1 MLSRPAPR
9 RILVVACLLVAMVGL
24 PGPAQAATSDA
35 GPPPN
40 SMAALGDSITTGF
53 NACGWYF
60 DCKSRSWSTG
70 TSGTVNSH
78 YLRILAV
85 NTGIYGHNYNDAVSG
100 ARAYHLNSQA
110 QAAVSQRAQY
120 VTVLIGAN
128 DACKDTESQMTPVST
143 FRSQVDAALTTLNA
157 GVPSTRIFVASI
169 PDLKRLWY
177 VGKGSLLARTAWA
190 VGGICQTM
198 LRNPLSTAQA
208 DVDRRNRV
216 QQRVIDYNSQLQQSC
231 AAHTRCR
238 HDANAVF
245 NYPFTLNMLS
255 GWDYFHPNT
264 YGQSV
269 LARVTYQAGYGW

>member
-1 MLSRPAPR
+1 MLSHVAPR
-9 RILVVACLLVAMVGL
+9 RILVVACLLFAVIGL
-24 PGPAQAATSDA
+24 PGPAQAAIPGA

-70 TSGTVNSH
+70 TNSTVNSH

-85 NTGIYGHNYNDAVSG
+85 NSGISGRNYNDAVSG
-100 ARAYHLNSQA
+100 ARAYHLNGQA
-110 QAAVSQRAQY
+110 QAAVNQRAQY

-143 FRSQVDAALTTLNA
+143 FRTQVDAALNTLNG
-157 GVPSTRIFVASI
+157 GVPGARIFVASI
-169 PDLKRLWY
+169 PDLKRLWD

-190 VGGICQTM
+190 AGGICQTM

-216 QQRVIDYNSQLQQSC
+216 RQRVINYNTQLQQSC
-231 AAHTRCR
+231 AAHTKCR

-245 NYPFTLNMLS
+245 NFPFTFNMVS

-269 LARVTYQAGYGW
+269 LARVTYQAGYAW

>member
-1 MLSRPAPR
+1 MPSRRAPR
-9 RILVVACLLVAMVGL
+9 ILLVVLCLLVSTVGL
-24 PGPAQAATSDA
+24 ARPAQAATADA

-40 SMAALGDSITTGF
+40 SMAALGDSITTAF

-85 NTGIYGHNYNDAVSG
+85 NPGIYGHHHNDAVSG
-100 ARAYHLNSQA
+100 ARAYHLNGQA
-110 QAAVSQRAQY
+110 QAAVSQRVQY

-128 DACKDTESQMTPVST
+128 DACRDTESQMTPVAT

-157 GVPSTRIFVASI
+157 GLPNTRIFVASI
-169 PDLKRLWY
+169 PDLKRLWF
-177 VGKGSLLARTAWA
+177 VAKDSLAARTAWA

-216 QQRVIDYNSQLQQSC
+216 RQRAIDYNTQLQQSC

-238 HDANAVF
+238 HDGNAVF
-245 NYPFTLNMLS
+245 NFPFTLNMVS

-264 YGQSV
+264 GGQQV
-269 LARVTYQAGYGW
+269 LASVSYAAGFRW

>member
-1 MLSRPAPR
+1 MLAPVVPH
-9 RILVVACLLVAMVGL
+9 RILVVACLILAAIGL
-24 PGPAQAATSDA
+24 PGTAQAATPNA
-35 GPPPN
+35 GPPPS

-53 NACGWYF
+53 NACGFYF

-85 NTGIYGHNYNDAVSG
+85 NQSISGRNYNNAVSG
-100 ARAYHLNSQA
+100 ARAYHLNGQA
-110 QAAVSQRAQY
+110 QQAVNQRAQY

-128 DACKDTESQMTPVST
+128 DACKDTESQMTPVPT
-143 FRSQVDAALTTLNA
+143 FRSQVDAALSTVNA
-157 GVPSTRIFVASI
+157 GMPSARIFVGSI

-177 VGKGSLLARTAWA
+177 VGKGSFAARTAWA
-190 VGGICQTM
+190 VGGTCQTM

-216 QQRVIDYNSQLQQSC
+216 RQRVIDYNTQLQQSC

-245 NYPFTLNMLS
+245 NYQFMFSMVS

-264 YGQSV
+264 FGQSV
-269 LARVTYQAGYGW
+269 LAGVTYQAGYAW

>member
-1 MLSRPAPR
+1 MLSPVAPR
-9 RILVVACLLVAMVGL
+9 RILVVACLIFAAVGL
-24 PGPAQAATSDA
+24 SGPAQAATPDA

-40 SMAALGDSITTGF
+40 TMAALGDSITTGF
-53 NACGWYF
+53 NACGFYF

-70 TSGTVNSH
+70 TSSTVNSH

-85 NTGIYGHNYNDAVSG
+85 NQNISGRNFNDAVSG
-100 ARAYHLNSQA
+100 ARAYHLNGQA
-110 QAAVSQRAQY
+110 QQAAGQRAQY

-128 DACKDTESQMTPVST
+128 DACKATESQMTPVST
-143 FRSQVDAALTTLNA
+143 FRSQVDAALSTLNA
-157 GVPSTRIFVASI
+157 SVPSARIFVASI

-177 VGKGSLLARTAWA
+177 VGKGSFAARTAWA

-198 LRNPLSTAQA
+198 LKNPLSTAQA

-216 QQRVIDYNSQLQQSC
+216 RQRVLDYNTQLQQSC

-238 HDANAVF
+238 HDASAVF
-245 NYPFTLNMLS
+245 NYPFTLNMVS

-269 LARVTYQAGYGW
+269 LARVTYQAGYAW

>member
-1 MLSRPAPR
+1 MLSLLAPR
-9 RILVVACLLVAMVGL
+9 RLLVVACLLVAAVGL
-24 PGPAQAATSDA
+24 PHPVQAATSDA

-40 SMAALGDSITTGF
+40 SMAALGDSITTAF

-70 TSGTVNSH
+70 SSGTVNSH

-85 NTGIYGHNYNDAVSG
+85 NQGISGHNYNDAVSG

-110 QAAVSQRAQY
+110 QTAVSQHAQY

-143 FRSQVDAALTTLNA
+143 FRAQADAALSTLNA
-157 GVPSTRIFVASI
+157 GLPNTRIFVASV
-169 PDLKRLWY
+169 PDLKRLWF
-177 VGKGSLLARTAWA
+177 VAKGSLAARTAWA
-190 VGGICQTM
+190 IGGICQTM
-198 LRNPLSTAQA
+198 LKNPLSTAQA

-216 QQRVIDYNSQLQQSC
+216 RQRVIDYNTQLQQSC
-231 AAHTRCR
+231 VAHARCR
-238 HDANAVF
+238 HDGNAVF
-245 NYPFTLNMLS
+245 NYQFTFSMLS
-255 GWDYFHPNT
+255 SWDYFHPNT

-269 LARVTYQAGYGW
+269 LARVTYQVGYAW